1 MGRFHRHDDGTV
13 HAHHH
18 HHDDHHHDHH
28 DHDHGDHSGY
38 DTGRERVQILEDI
51 FTENDVRAAEN
62 RALFDEHGV
71 TAVNVMSSPGSGKTA
86 LLRHALEDLRGK
98 VRVGVIEGD
107 IETPLDAER
116 LEGFGAQISLLNTGN
131 GFGGECHLDAPMI
144 SSALRGLDL
153 AELDLVFIENVGNL
167 V

>member
-18 HHDDHHHDHH
+18 HHDDHHH

-62 RALFDEHGV
+62 RALFD
-71 TAVNVMSSPGSGKTA
+71 
-86 LLRHALEDLRGK
+86 
-98 VRVGVIEGD
+98 
-107 IETPLDAER
+107 
-116 LEGFGAQISLLNTGN
+116 
-131 GFGGECHLDAPMI
+131 
-144 SSALRGLDL
+144 
-153 AELDLVFIENVGNL
+153 
-167 V
+167 